1 MPGKILQ
8 HLHTEAAIL
17 YAGKLGHSTQRML
30 YLWGEPASAE
40 HEGKAGQRIASLV
53 QAGK

>member
-1 MPGKILQ
+1 
-8 HLHTEAAIL
+8 
-17 YAGKLGHSTQRML
+17 ML

-53 QAGK
+53 QAGKWNVIHCSVLSSCTFTVL